1 MRWNT
6 PITRLGTA
14 LVVAAVLAAT
24 ATHAAGTGDPV
35 TGKIAADSPASKL
48 SQQHGFDLANL
59 DPTCKACD
67 DFYRYANGGWLD
79 SHPIP
84 ADKASYG
91 HFNGLADANQAV
103 VHAIL
108 EKDAADTSAAPGSPE
123 QQSGAMYK
131 SCMDTATIDKVGLT
145 PVLPE
150 FAKIAALTDRKQ
162 LVGEIAHLHDI
173 GAGVFFGFG
182 SGNDAK
188 DSSKIIL
195 QTGQGGLGLPNRDYY
210 IEKSDRFD
218 TIRTKYI
225 AHTAAM
231 FVLMGEPADLAKTD
245 AQNAYDVE
253 LALAQG
259 SKAPKDLRDPDKRYN
274 PTTVAELGAKFGAP
288 DIDWTSYV
296 KARQFPTDVKLN
308 VSTPEFYPVLDKV
321 MTTTP
326 IASLQSYMKWH
337 LLDRFASQA
346 GTKFED
352 EQFAFSGTVLNG
364 VPQQEDRS
372 KRCGQITDRVVG
384 EALGQEYVKQTFTPA
399 TKARAKQ
406 LVENVAAAL
415 KASINDLAWMSASTK
430 TEGIAKLD
438 AFTKKIGYPDKWVT
452 YDFAI
457 KSDDYLGNVMR
468 AAEWNRKRSNARIG
482 KGPDR
487 ALWGMTPPTVNAYYN
502 PSNNEIVFPAGIL
515 QPPFYN
521 PLADDAVNYGG
532 IGAVIGHEMT
542 HGFDDQGRK
551 TDKNGNLND
560 WWTPAD
566 AEAYK
571 AKAKCVSD
579 QFDAYEVAP
588 GVHEQGQLVLGES
601 IADLG
606 GITIAYRAFKMTEE
620 GKSNKTIDGFTPD
633 QRFFLGWA
641 QVWGSNSRPEAAISR
656 AKTDPHPAD
665 NFRGNGP
672 LSNMPAFAA
681 AFSCA
686 ANTKMVRPA
695 SERCAIW

>member
-6 PITRLGTA
+6 PITRLASA

-24 ATHAAGTGDPV
+24 GTHAAGVPSGL
-35 TGKIAADSPASKL
+35 GKIAEGSPQSIE
-48 SQQHGFDLANL
+48 SQKHGFDLANL

-67 DFYRYANGGWLD
+67 DFYRFANGDWLD
-79 SHPIP
+79 AHPIP

-91 HFNGLADANQAV
+91 HFNGLLEQNQA
-103 VHAIL
+103 IL
-108 EKDAADTSAAPGSPE
+108 RKILDKDAADTSAVPGSPE
-123 QQSGAMYK
+123 QQSGAMYA

-145 PVLPE
+145 PVMPE
-150 FAKIAALTDRKQ
+150 FAKIDAVTDQ
-162 LVGEIAHLHDI
+162 ASLLAEVAHLQDI

-182 SGNDAK
+182 PGNDAK

-210 IEKSDRFD
+210 FD
-218 TIRTKYI
+218 ATDHGKDIRAKYVE
-225 AHTAAM
+225 HTAKM
-231 FVLMGEPADLAKTD
+231 FVLMGEPEAAAKTD

-274 PTTVAELGAKFGAP
+274 PTTVAALGAKFGAP
-288 DIDWTSYV
+288 DINWATYV
-296 KARQFPTDVKLN
+296 QARSLPSDVTVN
-308 VSTPEFYPVLDKV
+308 VSTPDFFPVLDKT

-326 IASLQSYMKWH
+326 MPVIKSYLKWH
-337 LLDRFASQA
+337 LLDAYAGLA

-352 EQFAFSGTVLNG
+352 ELFAFNGTVLTG
-364 VPQQEDRS
+364 VPQQSPRWQ
-372 KRCGQITDRVVG
+372 RCVAATDRTVG
-384 EALGQEYVKQTFTPA
+384 EALGQEYVKVAFTPA
-399 TKARAKQ
+399 TKKRAQ
-406 LVENVAAAL
+406 ELVANLSTSL
-415 KASINDLAWMSASTK
+415 KMSIMGLTWMSGATK
-430 TEGIAKLD
+430 TEAVAKLE
-438 AFTKKIGYPDKWVT
+438 AYTKKIGYPDKWT
-452 YDFAI
+452 KYDFVV
-457 KSDDYLGNVMR
+457 KSNDYLGNNMR
-468 AAEWNRKRSNARIG
+468 ARDWGRKRAIARIG

-487 ALWGMTPPTVNAYYN
+487 AQWGMTPPTVNAYYN

-515 QPPFYN
+515 QPPFFN
-521 PLADDAVNYGG
+521 PLADDAINYGG

-551 TDKNGNLND
+551 TDKNGNLRD

-566 AEAYK
+566 AAAFT

-579 QFDAYEVAP
+579 QFDSYEVQP
-588 GVHEQGQLVLGES
+588 GVHEQGKLVLGES

-606 GITIAYRAFKMTEE
+606 GITIAYRAFKMTPE
-620 GKSNKTIDGFTPD
+620 GQSDKLIDGFTPD

-641 QVWGSNSRPEAAISR
+641 QVWGSNSRPAAEIQR
-656 AKTDPHPAD
+656 AQTDPHPAD
-665 NFRGNGP
+665 RFRGNGP

-681 AFSCA
+681 AFACN
-686 ANTKMVRPA
+686 ANDPMVRK
-695 SERCAIW
+695 EQCQIW